1 MGSTDLKK
9 SSWAFREAPIRVPET
24 LRVRQRFSKSS
35 GDFKKSSGDFLRN
48 QIQPAESLLIICTAG
63 SKVPRTNQQ
72 TVNVT
77 ILSLFKIVMPWQF
90 FFLAMFKFAFKTILK
105 VLMLIPRN
113 ESQLHSADLVEHV
126 AFELEAVARP
136 HVLQQVDY
144 LLPTTVLLAKIYFVL
159 ILGNSSSHQRQRIN
173 GL

>member
-63 SKVPRTNQQ
+63 SKVGGVTNEPPRSST
-72 TVNVT
+72 
-77 ILSLFKIVMPWQF
+77 LKIETGAKNKMP
-90 FFLAMFKFAFKTILK
+90 T
-105 VLMLIPRN
+105 
-113 ESQLHSADLVEHV
+113 
-126 AFELEAVARP
+126 
-136 HVLQQVDY
+136 
-144 LLPTTVLLAKIYFVL
+144 LLAGGQENSFAPQMIFLGEGGQIIYECW
-159 ILGNSSSHQRQRIN
+159 
-173 GL
+173 

>member
-1 MGSTDLKK
+1 MNLYFNTYPWL
-9 SSWAFREAPIRVPET
+9 SSQYCKRISGNLT
-24 LRVRQRFSKSS
+24 LTT
-35 GDFKKSSGDFLRN
+35 LN
-48 QIQPAESLLIICTAG
+48 TLTTLYL
-63 SKVPRTNQQ
+63 RTNQQ

-173 GL
+173 EVG